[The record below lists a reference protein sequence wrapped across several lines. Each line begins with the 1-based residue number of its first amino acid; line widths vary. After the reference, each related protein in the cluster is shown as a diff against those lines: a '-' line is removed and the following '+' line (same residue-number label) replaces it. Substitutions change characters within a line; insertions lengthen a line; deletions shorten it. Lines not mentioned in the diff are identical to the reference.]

1 MAHARRSGGKVENF
15 LPKRLVDIAYQSPPP
30 YVEGNAVSKKQEH
43 HMRFLK
49 TVTLSAAFAV
59 AATAAMADKLPLGSI
74 SSYLNKMT
82 TAQGEFTQ
90 INSDGTISTGTI
102 YIKRPGR
109 VRFEYNAP
117 ETGLVIAGSNTV
129 VIYDTKS
136 NQPPETYPLSRT
148 PLSIILARN
157 VNLTQA
163 KMVTGHAYDG
173 TATTVTA
180 QDPENPQYGNIQMKF
195 TGPNPELRQWI
206 INDGNGSQ
214 TTVVLGE
221 LKQGGSLPNKLFDV
235 GSPGTANR

>member
-1 MAHARRSGGKVENF
+1 
-15 LPKRLVDIAYQSPPP
+15 
-30 YVEGNAVSKKQEH
+30 
-43 HMRFLK
+43 MRFLK
-49 TVTLSAAFAV
+49 AIILSAALAAAGTAV
-59 AATAAMADKLPLGSI
+59 MADKLPLDSI
-74 SSYLNKMT
+74 SSYLNAMT
-82 TAQGEFTQ
+82 TAKGEFTQ

-117 ETGLVIAGSNTV
+117 DTGLVIAGSNTV

-148 PLSIILARN
+148 PLSIILAKN

-163 KMVTGHAYDG
+163 KMVTGHGYDG

-221 LKQGGSLPNKLFDV
+221 LKQGGSLANKLFDV
-235 GSPGTANR
+235 GSPGSANR

>member
-1 MAHARRSGGKVENF
+1 
-15 LPKRLVDIAYQSPPP
+15 
-30 YVEGNAVSKKQEH
+30 
-43 HMRFLK
+43 MRILK
-49 TVTLSAAFAV
+49 ALTVVTAV
-59 AATAAMADKLPLGSI
+59 AISATAAMADKLPLGQI
-74 SSYLNKMT
+74 SSYLNSLT
-82 TAQGEFTQ
+82 TAQGDFTQ

-117 ETGLVIAGSNTV
+117 DTGLVIAGANTV

-136 NQPPETYPLSRT
+136 NQPPTTYPLSQT

-157 VNLTQA
+157 VNLNQA
-163 KMVTGHAYDG
+163 KMVTGHSYDG

-195 TGPNPELRQWI
+195 TGPSAELRQWI

-221 LKQGGSLPNKLFDV
+221 LKKGGNLSNNLFDV
-235 GSPGTANR
+235 SKR